1 MYPTHLRG
9 TGESFALNI
18 GGRLLGASAALVT
31 TQLANVMPGD
41 GTAAR
46 LAYSAGTVAVLA
58 YSMSLIGSFWL
69 SSPYTL
75 NCLSRISA
83 GNGAVRLDRRL

>member
-31 TQLANVMPGD
+31 TQLANVMPGG

-58 YSMSLIGSFWL
+58 YSMSLVGSFWL
-69 SSPYTL
+69 REPEHAEL
-75 NCLSRISA
+75 P
-83 GNGAVRLDRRL
+83 D